1 MKTKIGIVNVN
12 DYRGIPEAVAGAV
25 KLIESGLSFNFTSS
39 KYILIKPN
47 MLSANKDACTQ
58 PGFVEGI
65 VDYLIKT
72 GVSKD
77 RIKVGDSPGQL
88 RKTAPFIAKKI
99 GFYDICVNRGIE
111 FVDFEGDVPVKE
123 TIDEAVIMKDFYVSK
138 PVKDCDVLINLPRL
152 KTHAEAT
159 MTGAVKNYYGIIPGG
174 LKAKKHVLSR
184 NAEEFGE
191 VLADNFSW
199 VVKNKPNRL
208 TVYDLHTVMVGPQ
221 GPTAGRMLNWNL
233 ILAGTDE
240 LALDIVA
247 LEIGKFDGLKHVP
260 HLKSI
265 YRRHLGIGDTGDI
278 EIAGMT
284 IEDAKKLVPKFKPP
298 AGLMSRSIS
307 YLTGNVFYKMLNKI
321 PVLNQK
327 MCEKCG
333 DCSRLCPVKVIEF
346 EERHFPVFTR
356 KGCISC
362 LCCMEMCTY
371 NAIDVRYRG
380 IRGLFEQA

>member
-1 MKTKIGIVNVN
+1 MKTKISIVNVN

-25 KLIESGLSFNFTSS
+25 KLIESDLSFNFSSS

-72 GVSKD
+72 GVSND
-77 RIKVGDSPGQL
+77 RIKIGDSPGQV

-99 GFYDICVNRGIE
+99 GFYDICVSRGIE

-123 TIDEAVIMKDFYVSK
+123 TIDDGIIMKDFYVSK

-221 GPTAGRMLNWNL
+221 GPTAGKMLNWNL

-260 HLKSI
+260 HLKAI
-265 YRRHLGIGDTGDI
+265 FRRHLGIGDPGDI
-278 EIAGMT
+278 ETVGMT
-284 IEDAKKLVPKFKPP
+284 LEDAKKLTPKFQPP

-321 PVLNQK
+321 PVLNK
-327 MCEKCG
+327 KACKKCG
-333 DCSRLCPVKVIEF
+333 DCSRVCPVKVIDF
-346 EERHFPVFTR
+346 EERQFPVFNR

-362 LCCMEMCTY
+362 LCCMEMCNY
-371 NAIDVRYRG
+371 NAIDARYRG
-380 IRGLFEQA
+380 VRGLFEQP